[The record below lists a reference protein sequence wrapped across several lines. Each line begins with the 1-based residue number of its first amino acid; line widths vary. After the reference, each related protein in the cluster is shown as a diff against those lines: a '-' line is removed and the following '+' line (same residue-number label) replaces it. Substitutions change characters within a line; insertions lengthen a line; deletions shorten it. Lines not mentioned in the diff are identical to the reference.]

1 MSSYHADLFP
11 SNARQSR
18 NHLFRP
24 TLVWAPN
31 WAIVFLRFPVL
42 SRSTDP
48 PPRPWIACE
57 FALIDLDSGRAF
69 PGPPLSAGAK
79 SSRRSLSRVS
89 RSWAP
94 RLLIGTCAHHS
105 ARQYGRRRP
114 RRGIRSATPP
124 ASSPS
129 AIPCRRGWTR
139 THGHRSMRSVCL
151 AARLPTVTVVI
162 AASRVGWFAYFGCLH
177 PIARRT
183 TLKGRPDGHP
193 AKIRQVEFA
202 VRCRM

>member
-105 ARQYGRRRP
+105 ARQYGRRRS
-114 RRGIRSATPP
+114 RWGIRSATPS
-124 ASSPS
+124 ASSTG
-129 AIPCRRGWTR
+129 RL
-139 THGHRSMRSVCL
+139 RSVVVVSGPV
-151 AARLPTVTVVI
+151 RIVTV
-162 AASRVGWFAYFGCLH
+162 RC
-177 PIARRT
+177 
-183 TLKGRPDGHP
+183 GRCAWLRGYPP
-193 AKIRQVEFA
+193 
-202 VRCRM
+202 